1 MYKLATDSSA
11 DLTKEFLAEHDIA
24 CINLSYIVDGE
35 TYGQG
40 KEIEPKAFYDL
51 MREGKMP
58 TTSQINPEE
67 AKAYFEK
74 EIETHKE
81 ILFLAFS
88 SELSGSYHSTKVA
101 AEEVMEEHPDC
112 RIVVVDT
119 LCATVGQGLIVYKAA
134 QLRDQGKS
142 LDEVVEWV
150 EQHKLNV
157 VHVLF
162 VEDLYHLYRGGRLSK
177 TSAVVGTLAGIKP
190 IIHVNDKGGLSNI
203 AKARGR
209 KKSMAALVDYMGAKL
224 ANYDGESDMVMISH
238 ADAEEDALQLRDMIK
253 ERFGI
258 ENFCINYVGPV
269 IGSHT
274 GPGMIGVF
282 FMGESR

>member
-74 EIETHKE
+74 EIETYKE